1 MLQSS
6 NNLFVF
12 ISFYAIKNGNG
23 NGNASRTEINKIKL
37 SAFTNLRF
45 KLLVKGVVISNIYKL
60 SGNWRSAVT
69 VNAIDLLHV

>member
-12 ISFYAIKNGNG
+12 ISFYALKNG

-37 SAFTNLRF
+37 SAFTKLRF

-69 VNAIDLLHV
+69 VNAIDLVHV